1 MSRANRRRSRLRIH
15 RSRGVHYPEHKGSKE
30 GACGVERLESRRL
43 LATLYWD
50 PDGNSTNNVI
60 ATGAGLGGAGTWAE
74 GGAAVWFNPALN
86 GGAGGCVSW
95 NSSGGD
101 TAVFA
106 GPGGGTV
113 TISGAISAAGI
124 EFRGAGY
131 TVGGGNFTVPGTGT
145 AFTVTVNAR
154 FDTPLAGGGGIVKT
168 GAATMTLGAALH
180 TYTGDTVISAGLL
193 DVRGTIRS
201 HVKPNGGSVQGVMFY
216 DPDLAA
222 GVREGLGLDVDA
234 WLTPAL
240 LAALPR
246 CRRSPRSRSTATA

>member
-1 MSRANRRRSRLRIH
+1 M
-15 RSRGVHYPEHKGSKE
+15 
-30 GACGVERLESRRL
+30 
-43 LATLYWD
+43 
-50 PDGNSTNNVI
+50 
-60 ATGAGLGGAGTWAE
+60 
-74 GGAAVWFNPALN
+74 WFNPALN